1 MLHTVRQTLRLWW
14 NYTFGDPSSNIF
26 FIQYVD
32 LNFHNKMSNLR
43 YVEWKK
49 KDWIQW
55 KKKHFAFRGGAS
67 AFRSNFHKISI
78 TITYAFCKTTLS
90 QSKALLRYFY
100 IRCILSLKHNL
111 MFAKKKSK
119 AFFLRRI
126 FVNAF
131 MRLSFFLLSQT
142 HSVNIPLLLYH
153 RHDHFLHHRIT
164 KK

>member
-1 MLHTVRQTLRLWW
+1 
-14 NYTFGDPSSNIF
+14 
-26 FIQYVD
+26 
-32 LNFHNKMSNLR
+32 
-43 YVEWKK
+43 
-49 KDWIQW
+49 
-55 KKKHFAFRGGAS
+55 
-67 AFRSNFHKISI
+67 
-78 TITYAFCKTTLS
+78 
-90 QSKALLRYFY
+90 
-100 IRCILSLKHNL
+100 

-142 HSVNIPLLLYH
+142 HSVNILLLLYH